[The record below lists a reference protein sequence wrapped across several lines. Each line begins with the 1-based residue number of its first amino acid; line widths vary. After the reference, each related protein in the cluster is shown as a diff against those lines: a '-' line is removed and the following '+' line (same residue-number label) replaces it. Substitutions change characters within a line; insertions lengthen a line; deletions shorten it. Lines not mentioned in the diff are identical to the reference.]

1 MNTELILGKNAQLVV
16 RKKESPDVRGR
27 FPQNITAV
35 LPAFNKKVSIDSVAL
50 FTRHHAD
57 NIIVVDSN
65 CSDLITKV
73 AKLIFLI
80 VQNILSIINGVSKN
94 GVSKN
99 GVSKESHISQ
109 SRCLCGS
116 FGNKSGLLY
125 NYLKLFLES
134 LQARCKPC
142 GNSRFRKTHSFL
154 DFQTGNSFFVET
166 GDINDKS
173 NFGSRKNIL
182 LMLLRIRSPKFSFFD
197 LVIS

>member
-1 MNTELILGKNAQLVV
+1 MNTELILGKNAHLVV

-27 FPQNITAV
+27 SPQNITVV
-35 LPAFNKKVSIDSVAL
+35 LPAFNKKVSIGSVAL
-50 FTRHHAD
+50 FTRNYSD

-80 VQNILSIINGVSKN
+80 VENILSIIN

-166 GDINDKS
+166 GDIDDKS
-173 NFGSRKNIL
+173 NFGSRKNNL
-182 LMLLRIRSPKFSFFD
+182 LMFLRIRSPKLSFFD